1 MDIEREYLV
10 NDSLAKEAKF
20 LEEES
25 YYNKERNKRLP
36 AVIKIE
42 LNIKTKKPCKNKLEK
57 LLEE

>member
-10 NDSLAKEAKF
+10 NDSLAKEVKF
-20 LEEES
+20 LEEER

-36 AVIKIE
+36 AVIKVE
-42 LNIKTKKPCKNKLEK
+42 LNIKTKKLCKSKLEK